1 MKSFVVFIS
10 ENKENSCSKC
20 KMYNGRIYEENDSRK
35 PRLPIHPNCRCSYR
49 RYSGNLH
56 DRNAL
61 ISFLKNL
68 PEATQIVLETKYLP
82 SGTGELI
89 GAVKAVSMIYTDYSI
104 WAERARNAVLKH
116 KSAMSIHELLDIMD
130 ELAKA
135 RQRNDIKKI
144 IEIYNKYK

>member
-10 ENKENSCSKC
+10 ENKDNSCSKC

-61 ISFLKNL
+61 ISFFKNL

-82 SGTGELI
+82 FGTGELI
-89 GAVKAVSMIYTDYSI
+89 GAVKAVSMIYTEKGL
-104 WAERARNAVLKH
+104 WLARARAAVRT
-116 KSAMSIHELLDIMD
+116 SP
-130 ELAKA
+130 KA
-135 RQRNDIKKI
+135 RYKMTEILLELEDANSQNDLKKI
-144 IEIYNKYK
+144 IRIYNKYK

>member
-61 ISFLKNL
+61 ISFFKNL
-68 PEATQIVLETKYLP
+68 PEATQITLETKYLP
-82 SGTGELI
+82 AGTGELI
-89 GAVKAVSMIYTDYSI
+89 GAVKAFTMIYTEKGL
-104 WAERARNAVLKH
+104 WLAR
-116 KSAMSIHELLDIMD
+116 
-130 ELAKA
+130 AKA
-135 RQRNDIKKI
+135 AIYKSPKARFNMTEILLELEDANCKNDLKKI
-144 IEIYNKYK
+144 IRIYNRYK

>member
-61 ISFLKNL
+61 ISFFKNL

-89 GAVKAVSMIYTDYSI
+89 GAVKAVSMIYTEKGL
-104 WAERARNAVLKH
+104 WLARARAAVRT
-116 KSAMSIHELLDIMD
+116 SP
-130 ELAKA
+130 KA
-135 RQRNDIKKI
+135 RYKMTEILLELEDANSQNDLKKI
-144 IEIYNKYK
+144 IRIYNKYK

>member
-61 ISFLKNL
+61 ISFFKNL
-68 PEATQIVLETKYLP
+68 PEATLIVLETKYLP

-89 GAVKAVSMIYTDYSI
+89 GAVKTVSMIYTEKGL
-104 WAERARNAVLKH
+104 WLARARAAVRT
-116 KSAMSIHELLDIMD
+116 SP
-130 ELAKA
+130 KA
-135 RQRNDIKKI
+135 RYKMTEILLELEDANSQNDLKKI
-144 IEIYNKYK
+144 IRIYNKYK

>member
-61 ISFLKNL
+61 ISFFKNL

-82 SGTGELI
+82 PGTGELI
-89 GAVKAVSMIYTDYSI
+89 GAVKAVSMIYTEKGL
-104 WAERARNAVLKH
+104 WLARARAAVRT
-116 KSAMSIHELLDIMD
+116 SP
-130 ELAKA
+130 KA
-135 RQRNDIKKI
+135 RYKMTEILLELEDANSQNDLKKI
-144 IEIYNKYK
+144 IRIYNKYK

>member
-61 ISFLKNL
+61 ISFFKNL

-89 GAVKAVSMIYTDYSI
+89 GAVKAVSMIYTGKGL
-104 WAERARNAVLKH
+104 WLARARAAVRT
-116 KSAMSIHELLDIMD
+116 SP
-130 ELAKA
+130 KA
-135 RQRNDIKKI
+135 RYKMTEILLELEDANSQNDLKKI
-144 IEIYNKYK
+144 IRIYNKYK

>member
-1 MKSFVVFIS
+1 MKSFVVFICKDS
-10 ENKENSCSKC
+10 DNSCSKC

-61 ISFLKNL
+61 ISFFKNL
-68 PEATQIVLETKYLP
+68 PEATLIVLETKYLP

-89 GAVKAVSMIYTDYSI
+89 GAVKTVSMIYTEKGL
-104 WAERARNAVLKH
+104 WLARARAAVRT
-116 KSAMSIHELLDIMD
+116 SP
-130 ELAKA
+130 KA
-135 RQRNDIKKI
+135 RYKMTEILLELEDANSQNDLKNI
-144 IEIYNKYK
+144 IRIYNKYK

>member
-35 PRLPIHPNCRCSYR
+35 PWLPIHPNCRCSYR
-49 RYSGNLH
+49 RYSGNLY

-61 ISFLKNL
+61 ISFFKNL

-89 GAVKAVSMIYTDYSI
+89 GAVKAVSMIYTEKGL
-104 WAERARNAVLKH
+104 WLARARAAVRT
-116 KSAMSIHELLDIMD
+116 SP
-130 ELAKA
+130 KA
-135 RQRNDIKKI
+135 RYKMTEILLELEDANSQNDLKKI
-144 IEIYNKYK
+144 IRIYNKYK

>member
-20 KMYNGRIYEENDSRK
+20 KMYNGQIYEENDSRK
-35 PRLPIHPNCRCSYR
+35 PRLPIHPNCRCYFKK
-49 RYSGNLH
+49 YSGNLH

-61 ISFLKNL
+61 ISFFKNI

-89 GAVKAVSMIYTDYSI
+89 SAVKAVTIIYTEKGL
-104 WAERARNAVLKH
+104 WLARARAAVRT
-116 KSAMSIHELLDIMD
+116 SP
-130 ELAKA
+130 KA
-135 RQRNDIKKI
+135 RYKMTEILLELEDANSQNDLKQI
-144 IEIYNKYK
+144 IRIYHRYE

>member
-35 PRLPIHPNCRCSYR
+35 PRLPIHPNCRCYFKK
-49 RYSGNLH
+49 YSGNLH

-61 ISFLKNL
+61 ISFFKNI

-82 SGTGELI
+82 SVTGELI
-89 GAVKAVSMIYTDYSI
+89 SAVKAVTIIYTEKGL
-104 WAERARNAVLKH
+104 WLARARAAVRT
-116 KSAMSIHELLDIMD
+116 SP
-130 ELAKA
+130 KA
-135 RQRNDIKKI
+135 RYKMTEILLELEDANSQNDLKKI
-144 IEIYNKYK
+144 IRIYHRYK

>member
-35 PRLPIHPNCRCSYR
+35 PRLPIHPNCRCYFKK
-49 RYSGNLH
+49 YSGNLH

-61 ISFLKNL
+61 ISFFKNI

-82 SGTGELI
+82 SVTGELI
-89 GAVKAVSMIYTDYSI
+89 SAVKAVTIIYTEKGL
-104 WAERARNAVLKH
+104 WLARARAAVRT
-116 KSAMSIHELLDIMD
+116 SP
-130 ELAKA
+130 KA
-135 RQRNDIKKI
+135 RYKMTEILLELEDANSQNDLKKI
-144 IEIYNKYK
+144 IRIYHSYK

>member
-10 ENKENSCSKC
+10 ENKENSCLKC

-61 ISFLKNL
+61 ISFFKNL

-89 GAVKAVSMIYTDYSI
+89 GAVKAASMIYTEKGL
-104 WAERARNAVLKH
+104 WLARARAAVRT
-116 KSAMSIHELLDIMD
+116 SP
-130 ELAKA
+130 KA
-135 RQRNDIKKI
+135 RYKMT
-144 IEIYNKYK
+144 EILL